1 MREFLQ
7 LDNFNVPGY
16 ALTVSGELEIRTE
29 DLSGETSSTS
39 RVDKGVKPKR
49 LNVSTNIRT
58 KDKND
63 LSRLIAV
70 LEARGEH
77 GEGKVYN
84 ITNRDANVAGIK
96 QVRVTDRVS
105 WKPISGLRA
114 WNVTFTLREY
124 LSVPEKVE
132 QREKKPEKVAQKSE
146 GKPVEAKKKEQ
157 PPQTA
162 QAAAE
167 PQTTLEK
174 FLHGVDRMLA

>member
-1 MREFLQ
+1 MTEFLQ
-7 LDNFNVPGY
+7 LNDFNVPGY
-16 ALTVSGELEIRTE
+16 NLTVSGELEIRTE

-39 RVDKGVKPKR
+39 RVEKGVKPKR
-49 LNVSTNIRT
+49 LSVSTNIKF

-63 LSRLIAV
+63 LTRLIAV
-70 LEARGEH
+70 LEARGKH
-77 GEGKVYN
+77 GEGQVYN

-146 GKPVEAKKKEQ
+146 GKPVEPKKEEQ
-157 PPQTA
+157 PVQTA
-162 QAAAE
+162 EATKE
-167 PQTTLEK
+167 PQTIFEQI
-174 FLHGVDRMLA
+174 LHGVDRMLG